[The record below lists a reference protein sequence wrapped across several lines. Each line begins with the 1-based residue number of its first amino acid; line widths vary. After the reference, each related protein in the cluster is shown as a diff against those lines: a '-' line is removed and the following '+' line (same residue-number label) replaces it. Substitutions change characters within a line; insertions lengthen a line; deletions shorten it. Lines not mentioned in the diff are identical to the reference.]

1 MSVAVIQNFYGIV
14 CQDTT
19 PSYIVVQKIYQ
30 VLLKYCQELF
40 VHLGIHCRVAV
51 QECNA
56 VSKIRKEALHPETF
70 EFCG

>member
-1 MSVAVIQNFYGIV
+1 MSVAVTQNFYGIV

-40 VHLGIHCRVAV
+40 VHLGVH
-51 QECNA
+51 
-56 VSKIRKEALHPETF
+56 
-70 EFCG
+70 